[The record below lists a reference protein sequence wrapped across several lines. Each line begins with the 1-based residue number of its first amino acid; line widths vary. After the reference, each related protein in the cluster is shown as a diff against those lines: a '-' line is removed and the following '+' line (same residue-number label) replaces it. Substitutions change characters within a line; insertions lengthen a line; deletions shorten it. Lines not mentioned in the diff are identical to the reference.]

1 MKTKIII
8 GLLVTLL
15 LLTGCGET
23 SITEEGNTDY
33 VGTWMRDG
41 TYTNGAL
48 VSSESA
54 TLTFTEGSF
63 DSYNLYCS
71 NSGSLDVTGNTM
83 VWVVEQS
90 DCPSIISVGSTV
102 TSTYS
107 VEGTTLTTINT
118 EYGAEVKEIYN
129 KAS

>member
-1 MKTKIII
+1 MKTKIIT
-8 GLLVTLL
+8 GLLLVTLL

-23 SITEEGNTDY
+23 TLTEEANSDY
-33 VGTWMRDG
+33 VGTWMRQG
-41 TYTNGAL
+41 TYTNGAF

-63 DSYNLYCS
+63 DSYNSYCS
-71 NSGSLDVTGNTM
+71 NSGSIEVTVNTM

-107 VEGTTLTTINT
+107 VEGSTLTTINT

-129 KAS
+129 KA

>member
-1 MKTKIII
+1 
-8 GLLVTLL
+8 
-15 LLTGCGET
+15 
-23 SITEEGNTDY
+23 
-33 VGTWMRDG
+33 MREG

-63 DSYNLYCS
+63 DSYNSYCS
-71 NSGSLDVTGNTM
+71 NSGSIEVTGNTM

-90 DCPSIISVGSTV
+90 DCPSIIGVGSTV

-129 KAS
+129 KA